1 MTQQAEQGAGKQHT
15 VTDADDD
22 IRLDRWFK
30 RHFPNL
36 QHAMLEKSL
45 RKGAIRVDGK
55 KAQSSTR
62 VAQGQV
68 IDIRFELSAADVK
81 KRVTGTRRIS
91 PEDEAMMQDAVLF
104 KNELVVIINKPA
116 GLAVQG
122 GTKITKS
129 VDDLLDALRFGLED
143 RPKLV
148 HRLDRDTSGV
158 LVLARSSKAAAKL
171 ARGFSGKDIE
181 KTYWALVNG
190 CPLNMKGTIDY
201 KLVKASLGAE
211 SYEKVSV
218 NDDDGKYAK
227 TDYRVLENLARKFA
241 LMELKPLTGR
251 THQLR
256 VHMQSIGCPI
266 VGDDKYGGSML
277 YDDVTDASST
287 LGVAD
292 KLHLHARRLV
302 IPASVLG
309 TKIDVT
315 APPPA
320 HMVESFD
327 ALGIHPPK
335 K

>member
-1 MTQQAEQGAGKQHT
+1 MTNAANKNGQGAHI

-55 KAQSSTR
+55 KVESSRR
-62 VAQGQV
+62 VKAGEV
-68 IDIRFELSAADVK
+68 IDIRFELSTSDQK
-81 KRVTGTRRIS
+81 KRTTGHRRIS
-91 PEDEAMMQDAVLF
+91 PEDEAMMQGAVLL
-104 KNELVVIINKPA
+104 KNEQIIVINKPA

-158 LVLARSSKAAAKL
+158 LVLARSAKVAAKL

-201 KLVKASLGAE
+201 KLVKAVLGE
-211 SYEKVSV
+211 SSYEKVAV
-218 NDDDGKYAK
+218 NDEDGKYAK

-256 VHMQSIGCPI
+256 VHMQAIGCPI

-277 YDDVTDASST
+277 RDDVTDTAST

-292 KLHLHARRLV
+292 RLHLHARRIV

-309 TKIDVT
+309 RTIDVI
-315 APPPA
+315 APAPA
-320 HMVESFD
+320 HMQESFE